1 MSGTTQD
8 SPSDDTPS
16 ELAQYIEQHRERL
29 EQRAEEDDELGP
41 VFEQMLADVDE
52 GVL

>member
-1 MSGTTQD
+1 MSKTQD
-8 SPSDDTPS
+8 STSDDTPS
-16 ELAQYIEQHRERL
+16 ELEQYVNQHRERL

-41 VFEQMLADVDE
+41 VFDRMLKAADE